1 MYLTPADRFRDDDGT
16 VRSDRL
22 LAILLTLQAR
32 GRATAPQLAEQLEVS
47 VRTVYRDVE
56 ALSSAGVPVYTEQG
70 RGGGIALLAGYRTDA
85 TGLTPAEAQAL
96 FTFSGRGVLADD
108 AGDRHLRAAF
118 RKLLAALPESQRA
131 EAERA
136 EQRIL
141 VEPRPWR
148 RRAGEPVPTLPAIQK
163 AVLAG
168 ERLRME
174 YQSANRTEPRTY
186 DVDPVGLVVKAGIW
200 YLVAYRDGE
209 PRMFRVGRARRAE
222 PVGPAQLPADVP
234 TLAELWDHLRLRF
247 EQPGG
252 GVRVDLV
259 VPRDKVGWVIGA
271 CSDQLI
277 DRPERQP
284 VAATHRDD
292 SAAVHVEPSDPS
304 DGTAGCERLI
314 LTFRTAQHAYLALA
328 PVADTV
334 DVIAPGEVRD
344 DLVRLAEAIIARHRP
359 TRTH

>member
-1 MYLTPADRFRDDDGT
+1 M
-16 VRSDRL
+16 RSDRL

-148 RRAGEPVPTLPAIQK
+148 RRGGEPVPMLPAIQQ
-163 AVLAG
+163 AVLTG

-174 YQSANRTEPRTY
+174 YQAAGRTEPRTY

-209 PRMFRVGRARRAE
+209 ARMFRVGRARRAE

-234 TLAELWDHLRLRF
+234 PLAELWDHLRLRF

-252 GVRVDLV
+252 GVRVELV
-259 VPRDKVGWVIGA
+259 VPRDKVAWVIGA

-277 DRPERQP
+277 DRPEREAESSAMHPGGYGAVQVEAP
-284 VAATHRDD
+284 AT
-292 SAAVHVEPSDPS
+292 A
-304 DGTAGCERLI
+304 DGPIEHDRIT
-314 LTFRTAQHAYLALA
+314 LTFRTAQHAHLALA
-328 PVADTV
+328 PVADTI
-334 DVIAPGEVRD
+334 DVVSPEEVREN
-344 DLVRLAEAIIARHRP
+344 LVRLAEAIIARHRP
-359 TRTH
+359 TPTR